1 MTPRTVAIAV
11 LSSAWLLASPAS
23 GQAETVIKVSVTDS
37 LAQALAKARNVRAS
51 AARGTVVI
59 ELQAGTHR
67 LREPL
72 QLGPEDSGSAER
84 PLVIRG
90 ASGGKAV
97 LSGGEPLQRLD
108 ADPALLAR
116 YPETARGSLAIY
128 ALPEPARSATTV
140 HVLRRYDRNSGAAPL
155 EVFDAKGPLRPARW
169 PNEGWAQGTAKSSPA
184 ATELSAGAWKG
195 AASLDGDVWLAGF
208 PQHDWAYEVVR
219 ISGRDAASTALRLA
233 NPPVF
238 GFAPT
243 FRLAILHNRADL
255 DEPGE
260 WHRDQASGR
269 LVVWPRAGGGM
280 IEASL
285 APSLLVMTGAR
296 HVRIEGLTLENVR
309 GDAIFVQGGSHIAI
323 DRVTIRHTGGRA
335 VAFEGP
341 TDSVVRR
348 SHIHDTGDGGIILSG
363 GDRITLTAANL
374 RVEDTIIE
382 RFARL
387 GLSNRPAVSMHGV
400 GNSVRA
406 SYIADGPHI
415 AIDFTGNLHTIAGN
429 EIARVVRETG
439 DAGAIYTGRD
449 WTAQGTIITGNFL
462 HDIRAG
468 QGREVKGVYLD
479 DLASGVTVEGNVFL
493 RVDQPVF
500 IGGGR
505 DNVVRGNLF
514 VASSPAIH
522 IDGRGVTWMT
532 EAVRNPEGELRTR
545 LRAMPTAQPAWQR
558 RFPELSRTLSDEPAR
573 PKRNSALGNQIL
585 AGAGYRLL
593 PEVDARA
600 QRLEPEDAARRV
612 ERSIG
617 ATLVRRAEDAD
628 TAAALGALLRASS
641 GLQLPFEQMD
651 RRGALKR

>member
-72 QLGPEDSGSAER
+72 QLTEADSGTDVLSPLIIRSA
-84 PLVIRG
+84 PG
-90 ASGGKAV
+90 AKAV
-97 LSGGEPLQRLD
+97 LSGGMPLKRLP
-108 ADPALLAR
+108 ADPSLLTR
-116 YPETARGSLAIY
+116 YPETARDKLAIY
-128 ALPEPARSATTV
+128 ELPKALRTVPAA
-140 HVLRRYDRNSGAAPL
+140 LIARRYDRGAGPAPF
-155 EVFDAKGPLRPARW
+155 EVFDALGPLRPARW
-169 PNEGWAQGTAKSSPA
+169 PNEGWAQGTAQKVDGKEFRP
-184 ATELSAGAWKG
+184 GAWKS
-195 AASLDGDVWLAGF
+195 AATLDKDVWLSGF
-208 PQHDWAYEVVR
+208 PRHDWAYEVTR
-219 ISGRDAASTALRLA
+219 IDSAGTGGVLKLADA
-233 NPPVF
+233 PVF
-238 GFAPT
+238 GFAER
-243 FRLAILHNRADL
+243 FRFAILHNAADL

-260 WHRDQASGR
+260 WHRDAAFGR
-269 LVVWPRAGGGM
+269 LVVWPRPDGGA
-280 IEASL
+280 IEASV
-285 APSLLVMTGAR
+285 APGLITLRSAM
-296 HVRIEGLTLENVR
+296 HVRIEGLTFENVR
-309 GDAIFVQGGSHIAI
+309 GDAIFVRGGGDIRIEGA
-323 DRVTIRHTGGRA
+323 TIRHAGGRA
-335 VAFEGP
+335 VAFEGA
-341 TDSVVRR
+341 SNSIVNR
-348 SHIHDTGDGGIILSG
+348 SHIHDTGDGGVILSG
-363 GDRITLTAANL
+363 GDRITLTPAKLLVA
-374 RVEDTIIE
+374 ESIIE